1 MIDAGGAIRGDVVL
15 DDTLGAVSF
24 AFDVGVNQSRTYSGD
39 ISGTGDVRKVNEG
52 TLTLLGS
59 NSFDG
64 TLFLDEGTLIGN
76 ADSLPGYI
84 EASAFDDD
92 TMLYLD
98 TTLIFDQSSAD
109 SFDGDI
115 WDNGDATNGLSL
127 EKRGAGTL
135 TLSGDIAA
143 FRGTILS
150 EGRLIVDGFLDTRGM
165 SVGAGTVL
173 GGGGSISGGMVAVK
187 GTLSPGS
194 VDPGSVSQIGSLE
207 VENIDFQ
214 PGSVFEVDVDDFGAD
229 NLDVIGGASLGSENI
244 LRVIPANGTYALP
257 TRHLILGASSLDG
270 SFTFET
276 DFFRLDVWCGDI
288 GSPQTGTCASTDGQN
303 LFLWIDSNDLPW
315 ASAATTPNQLTV
327 GQVLDAEEGVA
338 GGPTGDLLTV
348 FQALQ
353 VIPEEQVL
361 AMLDAVG
368 GEPLSAFPTAQLAMG
383 ERFNRALHRR
393 MRDAAWGKP
402 DALYAPGAV
411 EPAPPP
417 MANEPAAPSTRRARH
432 PGHGGYGSPFRG
444 FEGNTG
450 IGVWLD
456 GWGSLGELDG
466 DGDAADLETRSF
478 GGTLGFDYRLG
489 ERVSLGLAGGYG
501 SADIELDGRA
511 SQGDVDLVQGA
522 LYAGYVDP
530 RFHVTGSGRYGH
542 AWNDS
547 ERSLVFSRID
557 RKAKASFDSQDY
569 GARAEIGANAL
580 RYGPLHVAPLAAFD
594 WAQLRREDFEESGA
608 DSLDLLVEEEEFTSL
623 LSSLGGSLRGTFDL
637 GDDVGMVVELRGF
650 WLHEFGDVE
659 RPIRARL
666 RGGVV
671 PGSFEILGAE
681 LPRDRILAG
690 LGWSAS
696 IEDVVR
702 VFADYDVG
710 IGSGLLQHELTL
722 AVRIHF

>member
-1 MIDAGGAIRGDVVL
+1 L
-15 DDTLGAVSF
+15 
-24 AFDVGVNQSRTYSGD
+24 
-39 ISGTGDVRKVNEG
+39 TG
-52 TLTLLGS
+52 
-59 NSFDG
+59 
-64 TLFLDEGTLIGN
+64 
-76 ADSLPGYI
+76 
-84 EASAFDDD
+84 
-92 TMLYLD
+92 
-98 TTLIFDQSSAD
+98 
-109 SFDGDI
+109 
-115 WDNGDATNGLSL
+115 
-127 EKRGAGTL
+127 
-135 TLSGDIAA
+135 
-143 FRGTILS
+143 FR
-150 EGRLIVDGFLDTRGM
+150 
-165 SVGAGTVL
+165 
-173 GGGGSISGGMVAVK
+173 
-187 GTLSPGS
+187 
-194 VDPGSVSQIGSLE
+194 
-207 VENIDFQ
+207 
-214 PGSVFEVDVDDFGAD
+214 
-229 NLDVIGGASLGSENI
+229 
-244 LRVIPANGTYALP
+244 
-257 TRHLILGASSLDG
+257 
-270 SFTFET
+270 
-276 DFFRLDVWCGDI
+276 
-288 GSPQTGTCASTDGQN
+288 
-303 LFLWIDSNDLPW
+303 
-315 ASAATTPNQLTV
+315 
-327 GQVLDAEEGVA
+327 
-338 GGPTGDLLTV
+338 
-348 FQALQ
+348 ALQ
-353 VIPEEQVL
+353 VIPLEQVL
-361 AMLDAVG
+361 PMLDAVG
-368 GEPLSAFPTAQLAMG
+368 GEPLSAFPTVQLSMG

-393 MRDAAWGKP
+393 MRDVAWGKP
-402 DALYAPGAV
+402 DALYAPGAA

-417 MANEPAAPSTRRARH
+417 MTNAPAAPSTRQARRQARRSY
-432 PGHGGYGSPFRG
+432 GGPYRS

-450 IGVWLD
+450 VGVWLD
-456 GWGSLGELDG
+456 GWGSLGELEG
-466 DGDAADLETRSF
+466 DGSSADVETRSF

-489 ERVSLGLAGGYG
+489 ERVSLGLAGGYA
-501 SADIELDGRA
+501 SADIDLDGRA

-530 RFHVTGSGRYGH
+530 LFHVTASGRYGH

-557 RKAKASFDSQDY
+557 RKAKASFDSQDF

-608 DSLDLLVEEEEFTSL
+608 DSLDLFVEEEELTSL

-722 AVRIHF
+722 ALRIHF